1 MGTYISLPPDADF
14 TYNPSS
20 PTIEDII
27 QFTDTSIDSDG
38 TIISW
43 IWKFGDGDTSNLQ
56 NPTHDYTDDEIY
68 TVILTVTDNDGA
80 TDSVS
85 KYIDMS
91 NEEPIAR
98 FTYNPSSPT
107 NLDIIQFTDISTD
120 PDGIIDS
127 WIWNFGNE
135 TSSTTKNPTHRFST
149 KGTYTITLEVTDD
162 DNTKK
167 SISKTI

>member
-27 QFTDTSIDSDG
+27 QFTDISIDSDG
-38 TIISW
+38 TIGSW
-43 IWKFGDGDTSNLQ
+43 IWNFGDGDTSNLQ

-68 TVILTVTDNDGA
+68 TVILTVTDDDGA
-80 TDSVS
+80 TDSIS

-91 NEEPIAR
+91 NEDPIAR

-107 NLDIIQFTDISTD
+107 DLDIIQFTDESIDIDGTVISWSWD
-120 PDGIIDS
+120 FEDGS
-127 WIWNFGNE
+127 
-135 TSSTTKNPTHRFST
+135 TSNLQNPTHD
-149 KGTYTITLEVTDD
+149 YTDD
-162 DNTKK
+162 GIYTV
-167 SISKTI
+167 ILTV